1 MQFGKYFACL
11 LPVLSLVSGAFAQ
24 NNTLP
29 TVPENS
35 PYVTYIHGLGAD
47 GFYNASA
54 ETLTLSGAPSYFYLP
69 GKTAFCNPTATPGC
83 PTATLSVTVQ
93 IDNSGNLIGGNPVA
107 GQPDLELTGQVTS
120 GGVTYTSP
128 LLTGTV
134 TQFFY
139 DGVNNTQNF
148 DLRFAVTG
156 GSMAALYLNPPSM
169 DSDLWMTLNLE
180 AVAGAT
186 DFQGTFGSSF
196 GGEIKGDIYSTPGKC
211 FGTIGDFV
219 WNDLN
224 ANGIQD
230 AGEPGINGVTVNL
243 FDYQGNLLQ
252 SVATQQGPTGSQLG
266 YYQFTGVCAGTY
278 TVKVDETTLPKG
290 TNGKIIFAETTPNAP
305 GSTTANDSNPN
316 PSTVTLATNDSSDE
330 TIDFGYVALQGA
342 IGDYVWYDANGNGLQ
357 DAGEPGIN
365 GVTVDL
371 YDSTQTN
378 LLATTTTAYGGPNNV
393 NGYYQFTGLSAGS
406 YVVAVD
412 STTLP
417 PSYTPTTSFVG
428 SNSAIDSNGSPAAV
442 TLATDSSVDETID
455 FGYVSPCNGT
465 IGDFVWHDLNQ
476 NGIQDT
482 GEPGIGGITLDL
494 YNSAYTLIQTA
505 ITNGGGNYLFSGLCA
520 GDYTVTVVGST
531 LPPNF
536 TPTISQA
543 PGSTTANDSNGSP
556 APVVLTTDS
565 SNNVVSDLTID
576 FGYVSPCNGA
586 IGDFVWWDQN
596 GNGIQDAGEPGIANV
611 TVSLYNS
618 QMTLLNAT
626 TTNSVGY
633 YQFTGLCAGTYIVQV
648 TPPAGYSLTTAN
660 APGSTLANDSN
671 PNPSTVVLS
680 ITDSNG
686 DITHDE
692 TIDFGFVLPTL
703 SMTCASVTAGEVG
716 VSFNSGAMTVTGGL
730 APYTFS
736 VVGTLPAGLSLNA
749 STGAVTGTPTASGS
763 FTVQVTDAVGDVS
776 TTCAITIVAGP
787 SLSCSSVTSGEVGVA
802 FNSGAMTVTGG
813 TAPYTFS
820 VSGTLPAGLSL
831 NASTGAVTGTPTAAG
846 SFSINVTDKN
856 GITATGTCAITIVAG
871 PSLSCSSVTS
881 GEVGV
886 AFNSGAMTVTGGT
899 APYTFS
905 VSGTLPAGLSLNALT
920 GAVTGTPTASGSFS
934 IKVTD
939 KNGIT
944 ATGTCAITIVAGPSL
959 SCSSVTSGEVGVAF
973 NSGAMTVTGGS
984 APYTFSVSGTLPA
997 GLSLN
1002 ASTGAV
1008 TGTPTA
1014 SGSFSIKVTDAKG
1027 AIITS
1032 NCTITIAGTA
1042 GPSCVFGVASAY
1054 NLVALTGN
1062 ISDSAD
1068 ITGRIAA
1075 DGQVTQ
1081 ATTIGTKL
1089 RTSDLYISEASKNGG
1104 PWAIVAAGGIPTSN
1118 SFNVNA
1124 GGNVYSSTATSAS
1137 FNFANENYSGSPYEN
1152 SKLVTGGSSP
1162 INFSTLQTEM
1172 YSLTKQLAGLTANGA
1187 VCSVNS
1193 SGKIVAGGGC
1203 PTSSTSYNPSWIVLY
1218 GTSATTNIFNLTQ
1231 AQFQGSNNLDFV
1243 VPAGSTVIVN
1253 IAGTS
1258 DTLQSSI
1265 YFNGATVTDANASSI
1280 LFNFATATT
1289 VTINAQFDATL
1300 LAPYAHLSGGSQM
1313 GGTFIAASV
1322 GSTGEVHY
1330 DAFTSTLP
1338 ITGACSQ

>member
-813 TAPYTFS
+813 
-820 VSGTLPAGLSL
+820 
-831 NASTGAVTGTPTAAG
+831 
-846 SFSINVTDKN
+846 
-856 GITATGTCAITIVAG
+856 
-871 PSLSCSSVTS
+871 
-881 GEVGV
+881 
-886 AFNSGAMTVTGGT
+886 
-899 APYTFS
+899 
-905 VSGTLPAGLSLNALT
+905 
-920 GAVTGTPTASGSFS
+920 
-934 IKVTD
+934 
-939 KNGIT
+939 
-944 ATGTCAITIVAGPSL
+944 
-959 SCSSVTSGEVGVAF
+959 
-973 NSGAMTVTGGS
+973 S